1 MTARIYQPSRATT
14 QSGLGRTHSWVLEYE
29 PATQRAPEPLM
40 GWISAADTLN
50 QVRLRF
56 ATREEAVAFADREGL
71 AVSVQET
78 AVRRVRPRSYTD
90 RFRPVRN
97 H

>member
-1 MTARIYQPSRATT
+1 MTARIYQPSRSVT
-14 QSGLGRTHSWVLEYE
+14 QSGLGRTREWVLEYE
-29 PATQRAPEPLM
+29 PATPRVPEPLM
-40 GWISAADTLN
+40 GWISSADSLN

-56 ATREEAVAFADREGL
+56 ATQEAAVAYAERNEL
-71 AVSVQET
+71 AFSIQN
-78 AVRRVRPRSYTD
+78 AAARRIRPKSYTD